1 MIICYK
7 PEDRTKN
14 VYQTAILM
22 YNYQIRVKDIRYN
35 ATGNMAT
42 YGGNEF

>member
-1 MIICYK
+1 MIMCYK
-7 PEDRTKN
+7 PEDGTKN
-14 VYQTAILM
+14 VYQIDILM
-22 YNYQIRVKDIRYN
+22 YNYQIRVKVIRYN